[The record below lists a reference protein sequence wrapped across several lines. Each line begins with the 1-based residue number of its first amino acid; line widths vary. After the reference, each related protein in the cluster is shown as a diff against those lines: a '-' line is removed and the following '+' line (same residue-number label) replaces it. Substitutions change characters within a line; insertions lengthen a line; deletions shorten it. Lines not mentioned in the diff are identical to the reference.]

1 MEIREYPLPVRPG
14 EVLCSPRL
22 AEWERCVGTH
32 QGRVPG
38 WNFSILGMPGA
49 ELRRL
54 TRWRLWGKSEHDP
67 LIVTGHQPVFYHAG
81 IWIKC
86 FAVRQAVA
94 RTPGAAGY
102 YVNVDSDHVAEL
114 DMWLP
119 GAGEDGL
126 VRRRIGI
133 GLVPGLPLERQP
145 VPGEGEWDALVRAGE
160 EVLATLPPEAGR
172 DGLLE
177 RWNRFAAIVRQER
190 DHMVAAGITGK
201 GLARLVAS
209 CRRRLEEEEGDVAAQ
224 ELGLPRE
231 QVPALGET
239 YVSSISETPE
249 FARFALAWMAEAERL
264 AAVYNEQ
271 LTCYRRAR
279 GYRSKANPFPDLRR
293 YGEQIEVPFWC
304 ADPSEG
310 RADLFV
316 IPRDGGRMTLT
327 TRHGQLLDLDLT
339 SPDEAVEQL
348 LAAGLDLRPK
358 AVPLALFLRMFAS
371 DLFVHGVGGGRY
383 DHITDG
389 VIRGW
394 WGVEPPVYAVVSAS
408 LPLPLAT
415 ANSEDGAEGGGDCAA
430 NPSYWK
436 AQLWALR
443 YNPQRFVD
451 NPSSEGLPE
460 DVAALKEEKQ
470 RLIEAIGKPGAPKR
484 DLTRRIE
491 RVNAALYE
499 RLQRV
504 EHTFQEALE
513 RAEKERRRLV
523 VEQARDY
530 PYFLHAT
537 DVLWAALADA

>member
-22 AEWERCVGTH
+22 AEWERCIGTH

-38 WNFSILGMPGA
+38 WNFSVLGMPGA
-49 ELRRL
+49 ELRRR
-54 TRWRLWGKSEHDP
+54 TRFRLWGKSEHDP
-67 LIVTGHQPVFYHAG
+67 LIVTGHQPVFFHGG

-94 RTPGAAGY
+94 HIPGASGY

-119 GAGEDGL
+119 GADEEGL

-145 VPGEGEWDALVRAGE
+145 VPGEAEWDALARAGG

-172 DGLLE
+172 DQLLE

-201 GLARLVAS
+201 GLARLMAS
-209 CRRRLEEEEGDVAAQ
+209 CRRRLEEEEGDVAAKA
-224 ELGLPRE
+224 LGLPRD
-231 QVPALGET
+231 QVPTLGET

-264 AAVYNEQ
+264 KDVYNGQ
-271 LTCYRRAR
+271 LARYRRAR

-304 ADPSEG
+304 VDPKEG

-316 IPRDGGRMTLT
+316 VPQGGGRITLT
-327 TRHGQLLDLDLT
+327 TRHGELLQLDLNA
-339 SPDEAVEQL
+339 PEEAVDQL
-348 LAAGLDLRPK
+348 LAAAVNLRPK
-358 AVPLALFLRMFAS
+358 AVPLSLFLRMFAS

-408 LPLPLAT
+408 LPLPLA
-415 ANSEDGAEGGGDCAA
+415 AAREGNPGEEDDFA
-430 NPSYWK
+430 PSYWK

-451 NPSSEGLPE
+451 SPNPAPKGLAE
-460 DVAALKEEKQ
+460 DVAALKAEKEH
-470 RLIEAIGKPGAPKR
+470 LIEAIGQPGAPKR
-484 DLTRRIE
+484 ELTRRIE
-491 RVNAALYE
+491 AVNAALYE
-499 RLQRV
+499 RLRDV
-504 EHTFQEALE
+504 EAEFQEALR
-513 RAEKERRRLV
+513 RAEKTQRRRA
-523 VEQARDY
+523 VEEARDY
-530 PYFLHAT
+530 PFFLHST
-537 DVLWAALADA
+537 DVLWEALTRA